1 MINSE
6 AVNDSFF
13 YINIDIALN
22 SFIILHILKLTS
34 CLALFSGF
42 FFFQKTDCCEF
53 YVLLTLH
60 LGIFFVNNQLDAQFL
75 FSCMFISILYMFRAA
90 MCPSSGKLIV
100 SIRHLVHVTLYR

>member
-1 MINSE
+1 
-6 AVNDSFF
+6 
-13 YINIDIALN
+13 
-22 SFIILHILKLTS
+22 LHILKLTS

-100 SIRHLVHVTLYR
+100 SIRHLVHVTLYRWPFSVHIKRSSVQSDIHQMSYWYN